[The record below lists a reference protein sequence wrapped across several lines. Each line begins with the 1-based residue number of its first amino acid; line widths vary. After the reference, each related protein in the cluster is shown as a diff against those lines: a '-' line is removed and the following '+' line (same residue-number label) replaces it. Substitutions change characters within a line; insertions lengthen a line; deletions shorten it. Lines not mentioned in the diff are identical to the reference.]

1 MLTKE
6 GHKMEF
12 KDLKEISEY
21 LKKDDDTIDD
31 EPTVGE
37 LVDGFKGIGHNDH
50 VYAFC
55 DEVFLL
61 DDIDDDLRNKKIS
74 EVKDEDSDA
83 IDDFL
88 EIASNMR
95 KYNDRE
101 ITDDILEEI
110 REDKLSRG
118 EDDDF

>member
-61 DDIDDDLRNKKIS
+61 DDENSPLSHFAGFAN
-74 EVKDEDSDA
+74 SD
-83 IDDFL
+83 
-88 EIASNMR
+88 
-95 KYNDRE
+95 K
-101 ITDDILEEI
+101 
-110 REDKLSRG
+110 
-118 EDDDF
+118 